1 MKRIIIIAF
10 LLFNFVFVQAQ
21 EKKETS
27 TLDNETLQLIID
39 YGKTFLGTTY
49 QYGSNTTAN
58 KGFDCSGFM
67 NYIFKMGGVS
77 LPRSSSDIYN
87 SVGVAVDKT
96 NVKVGDLLFFKTSSS
111 GSISHVGVVSQ
122 IIGDKIMMLHV
133 STSQGVQEIE
143 FLKSD
148 YWRSRWVGA
157 KQLLK
162 DF

>member
-1 MKRIIIIAF
+1 
-10 LLFNFVFVQAQ
+10 
-21 EKKETS
+21 
-27 TLDNETLQLIID
+27 
-39 YGKTFLGTTY
+39 
-49 QYGSNTTAN
+49 
-58 KGFDCSGFM
+58 
-67 NYIFKMGGVS
+67 MGGVS